1 MIRKATTS
9 DIPRIAEILVFTKRT
24 AYRDI
29 FKDDKGTF
37 NELQV
42 ISTADELTEPGALE
56 GVSVYDDGIVKG
68 MMNTAFDEKAAT
80 AELKELYTD
89 SFFAGRGV
97 GSALMRNF
105 LEEARQRGIRTIT
118 LWVLKENAKAIAF
131 YEKFGFSPKGTE
143 RFAQGTKVSEVEY
156 FLNIPLG

>member
-118 LWVLKENAKAIAF
+118 LW
-131 YEKFGFSPKGTE
+131 Y
-143 RFAQGTKVSEVEY
+143 
-156 FLNIPLG
+156 